1 VARTDCWLTCGC
13 LRCAW
18 FWRGVGC
25 WKTMN
30 LFGCMDGNDWLASE
44 WAKSLG
50 YLNWCLVTLNVTIK
64 NLLGELFE

>member
-1 VARTDCWLTCGC
+1 
-13 LRCAW
+13 
-18 FWRGVGC
+18 
-25 WKTMN
+25 MN